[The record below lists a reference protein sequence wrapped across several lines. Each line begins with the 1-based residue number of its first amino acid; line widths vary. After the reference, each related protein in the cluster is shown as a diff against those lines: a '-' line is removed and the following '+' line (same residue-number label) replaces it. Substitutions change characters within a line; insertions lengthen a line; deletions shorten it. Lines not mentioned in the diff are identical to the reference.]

1 MGDLTARRP
10 EHIDDPLP
18 LVGPLLREP
27 PEELRRGRVIAS
39 EVSVVMDVPIPLRG
53 RLDQIHETRGGVL
66 IPTDTK
72 CRRRPGVFS
81 ADLVQLS
88 SYAMILNHSTD
99 RRWKGRE
106 VARHGY
112 IRLVVGE
119 EEFWVRIELLSEVTL
134 TAMWMSLQLQ
144 RRSDAA

>member
-1 MGDLTARRP
+1 MGDLTARRL
-10 EHIDDPLP
+10 EHLNDPVP
-18 LVGPLLREP
+18 LVGPLLRDM

-39 EVSVVMDVPIPLRG
+39 EVAVAIYGHPHPLRG
-53 RLDQIHETRGGVL
+53 RLDQIHEARGGTL
-66 IPTDTK
+66 IVPDTK

-81 ADLVQLS
+81 ADLVRLS
-88 SYAMILNHSTD
+88 SHAMILNRSTD

-112 IRLVVGE
+112 IRLVIDG
-119 EEFWVRIELLSEVTL
+119 EEFWVRVVLSEATL